1 MYSKYILVPNRRAF
15 LQETLNRMVASV
27 RHGLIDPDDA
37 SRTIHGCAALLGL
50 ELAEPINE
58 NSLIVTGMRKTATT
72 DDMVEAF
79 HEFGEIESAA
89 VAPND
94 RGFGKFSKIYIHTF

>member
-1 MYSKYILVPNRRAF
+1 MYSKYVLVPNRRAF

-94 RGFGKFSKIYIHTF
+94 RGFGKFSKI